1 MRYDAN
7 SASAHPW
14 DSEGTGKL
22 NGATFFRYETG
33 ALRSLWRFVFI
44 VAVFL
49 LVWPPICGTV
59 VWWVKFDGAAWLA
72 APIIY
77 AYLLCAPSAL
87 LAGIVHAVAALGF
100 RHYSILV
107 PVAAAALAAIL
118 IEMIIVGPWLLR
130 ELADKTMSSL
140 ELLLFASLIASLIC
154 WRLTRPFARAA

>member
-1 MRYDAN
+1 V
-7 SASAHPW
+7 
-14 DSEGTGKL
+14 

-72 APIIY
+72 AAIIY

-87 LAGIVHAVAALGF
+87 LAGIVHAVAISGF

-107 PVAAAALAAIL
+107 PVAAAALAALL
-118 IEMIIVGPWLLR
+118 IEMVIINPFFLR
-130 ELADKTMSSL
+130 DLADPTMSSL
-140 ELLLFASLIASLIC
+140 QLLLFASLIASLIC
-154 WRLTRPFARAA
+154 WWLTRRLARVA